1 MYHTVMDDS
10 ILLIRDHMIDV
21 CMDLVS
27 TEDEEEHD
35 IVKEDF
41 TEMVD
46 ILLEATD
53 LTVIDV
59 ASNGDNHVFNCTI
72 QLITDLD

>member
-1 MYHTVMDDS
+1 MDDS

-27 TEDEEEHD
+27 TEDEEEYD

-59 ASNGDNHVFNCTI
+59 ASNDDNHVFNCTI
-72 QLITDLD
+72 QLITDQD

>member
-1 MYHTVMDDS
+1 
-10 ILLIRDHMIDV
+10 MIDV
-21 CMDLVS
+21 CMDLVA
-27 TEDEEEHD
+27 TEDEDEYD
-35 IVKEDF
+35 MVKEDF

-53 LTVIDV
+53 LTGVDV

>member
-1 MYHTVMDDS
+1 MYHIVMDDS

-21 CMDLVS
+21 CMDLVA

-46 ILLEATD
+46 ILLEATN
-53 LTVIDV
+53 LTVVDV
-59 ASNGDNHVFNCTI
+59 ASNGDSRIFNCTI

>member
-1 MYHTVMDDS
+1 
-10 ILLIRDHMIDV
+10 MIDV

-53 LTVIDV
+53 LTVLDV
-59 ASNGDNHVFNCTI
+59 ASNGCCE
-72 QLITDLD
+72 

>member
-1 MYHTVMDDS
+1 VYHSVMDDS

-27 TEDEEEHD
+27 TEDEEEYD

-59 ASNGDNHVFNCTI
+59 ASNDDNHVFNCTI
-72 QLITDLD
+72 QLITDQD

>member
-1 MYHTVMDDS
+1 
-10 ILLIRDHMIDV
+10 
-21 CMDLVS
+21 MDLVS
-27 TEDEEEHD
+27 TEDEEEYD

-59 ASNGDNHVFNCTI
+59 ASNDDNHVFNCTI
-72 QLITDLD
+72 QLITDQD

>member
-1 MYHTVMDDS
+1 
-10 ILLIRDHMIDV
+10 MIDV

-27 TEDEEEHD
+27 TEDEEEYD

-59 ASNGDNHVFNCTI
+59 ASNDDNHVFNCTI
-72 QLITDLD
+72 QLITDQD

>member
-27 TEDEEEHD
+27 TEDEEEYD

-59 ASNGDNHVFNCTI
+59 ASNDDNHVFNCTI
-72 QLITDLD
+72 QLITDQD

>member
-1 MYHTVMDDS
+1 MDDS

-27 TEDEEEHD
+27 TEEEDVED
-35 IVKEDF
+35 IREDF

-53 LTVIDV
+53 LTVKDAGPSTDGKSRI
-59 ASNGDNHVFNCTI
+59 FNCTI
-72 QLITDLD
+72 ELITPED

>member
-1 MYHTVMDDS
+1 MGNDDS
-10 ILLIRDHMIDV
+10 ILLIRDHMIGV

-27 TEDEEEHD
+27 TEEEDVED
-35 IVKEDF
+35 VREDF

>member
-1 MYHTVMDDS
+1 
-10 ILLIRDHMIDV
+10 MINV

-27 TEDEEEHD
+27 TEDEEEYD

-59 ASNGDNHVFNCTI
+59 ASNDDNHVFNCTI
-72 QLITDLD
+72 QLITDQD